1 MCDKTQSLYIMKY
14 NIKLKMI
21 TTMTQRQLVEFFGMG
36 DDCVFCGGCL
46 VTFEMRCSRMR
57 IEAIDNQVYYCYT
70 AEEQEQLNTIIN
82 SIKSLQK
89 RGEKSEGNEEA

>member
-1 MCDKTQSLYIMKY
+1 
-14 NIKLKMI
+14 
-21 TTMTQRQLVEFFGMG
+21 MG

-57 IEAIDNQVYYCYT
+57 IESIDNQVYYCYT

-89 RGEKSEGNEEA
+89 RGDRSEGNEET

>member
-1 MCDKTQSLYIMKY
+1 
-14 NIKLKMI
+14 
-21 TTMTQRQLVEFFGMG
+21 MG

-57 IEAIDNQVYYCYT
+57 IESIDNQVYYCYT

-89 RGEKSEGNEEA
+89 RGDRSEGNEEN

>member
-1 MCDKTQSLYIMKY
+1 
-14 NIKLKMI
+14 
-21 TTMTQRQLVEFFGMG
+21 MG

-46 VTFEMRCSRMR
+46 EFEMRCSRMR

-89 RGEKSEGNEEA
+89 RGEKSEGNEEN

>member
-1 MCDKTQSLYIMKY
+1 MYQSSYILLLFVSYYLSLYLCHLVKNFMCHKTQSLYIMKY

-46 VTFEMRCSRMR
+46 VTFEMRCSR
-57 IEAIDNQVYYCYT
+57 
-70 AEEQEQLNTIIN
+70 
-82 SIKSLQK
+82 
-89 RGEKSEGNEEA
+89 

>member
-1 MCDKTQSLYIMKY
+1 MCHKTQSLNIMKY

-46 VTFEMRCSRMR
+46 VTFEMRCSR
-57 IEAIDNQVYYCYT
+57 
-70 AEEQEQLNTIIN
+70 
-82 SIKSLQK
+82 
-89 RGEKSEGNEEA
+89 